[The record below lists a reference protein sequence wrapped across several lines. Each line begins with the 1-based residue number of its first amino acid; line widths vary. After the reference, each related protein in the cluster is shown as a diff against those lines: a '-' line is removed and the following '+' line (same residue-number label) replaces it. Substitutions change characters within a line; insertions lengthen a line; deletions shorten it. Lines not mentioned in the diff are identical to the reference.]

1 MAPFENLNKQKSKHS
16 YFTTTVTK
24 LNHKKKTR
32 EKKETLIEL
41 TSIPPNLINNTI
53 HPL

>member
-24 LNHKKKTR
+24 LNHKKKN
-32 EKKETLIEL
+32 KGKERNTYRADLN
-41 TSIPPNLINNTI
+41 SPKPNQ
-53 HPL
+53 